1 MRTNRKLKRLTNWIL
16 DRKHIQINKIET
28 NKHEWKPALEP
39 EEVAITVAPETTLK
53 NVIAN
58 FAILNTGSF
67 HNKGQE
73 IIARFVE
80 NDKNT
85 LIVTEWTFPQED
97 FNRMVQHL
105 TYGKPIFGVES
116 KFGSGIESIASKFY
130 TSSYEPI

>member
-1 MRTNRKLKRLTNWIL
+1 MRTSRKLERLTNWIL
-16 DRKHIQINKIET
+16 DGKHIQINKIET

-39 EEVAITVAPETTLK
+39 GEVTTTVEPETTLK

-67 HNKGQE
+67 HRLGDV

-80 NDKNT
+80 NDKTT
-85 LIVTEWTFPQED
+85 LIVTEWTFP
-97 FNRMVQHL
+97 L
-105 TYGKPIFGVES
+105 TAFDAAVYDIIYNTHMPENE
-116 KFGSGIESIASKFY
+116 KFGATPEAIASKFY